1 MAAVDINTIA
11 PYPYHTC
18 PQRRFCLQLS
28 RGFTLIELM
37 VVIAV
42 IAIGTAVAGLA
53 LRDASGTALAREG
66 ERLAALFESARAQ
79 SRASGVPVRWQPEPG
94 GFVFQGLPGT
104 ASPMPRHWL
113 DESTAVLGQPQVLL
127 GPDPVIGAQAVV
139 LRRAD
144 GAGLPLTIATDGL
157 RPFAVTTGAP

>member
-1 MAAVDINTIA
+1 MFLIAARAFPASAGGVFFLKI
-11 PYPYHTC
+11 
-18 PQRRFCLQLS
+18 R

-37 VVIAV
+37 VVVAV

-53 LRDASGTALAREG
+53 LRDASGTVLAREG

-79 SRASGVPVRWQPEPG
+79 SRASGVPVRWHAAPG
-94 GFVFQGLPGT
+94 GFSFDGLPST

-113 DESTAVLGQPQVLL
+113 DESTVVVGQPQVLL

-144 GAGLPLTIATDGL
+144 GTGLPLTIATDGL
-157 RPFAVTTGAP
+157 RPFAVAAGAP